1 VSVNPTPKT
10 TSSPDPRPAGPRDH
24 DDWTAIEIRALRLW
38 QAPDP
43 AAGFED
49 RLLARVRSESATS
62 VSPMRAMAVAA
73 LALVLVGGLF
83 SVRAMFGRSGHS
95 GASFEFQP
103 AAGFATQDA
112 GPGPE
117 VRAPLDGIGAEPS

>member
-1 VSVNPTPKT
+1 MPP
-10 TSSPDPRPAGPRDH
+10 
-24 DDWTAIEIRALRLW
+24 L
-38 QAPDP
+38 
-43 AAGFED
+43 
-49 RLLARVRSESATS
+49 
-62 VSPMRAMAVAA
+62 RAMAVAA

-83 SVRAMFGRSGHS
+83 SVRALFGRSGS
-95 GASFEFQP
+95 SFDFQP

>member
-1 VSVNPTPKT
+1 VSVNPDPKT
-10 TSSPDPRPAGPRDH
+10 TSSPAPRPAGPRDD
-24 DDWTAIEIRALRLW
+24 DDWTAIEARALRLW

-43 AAGFED
+43 AAGFEQ
-49 RLLARVRSESATS
+49 RLMARVRSERAAA

-83 SVRAMFGRSGHS
+83 SVRALFGRS